1 MVFACVHANTQ
12 RSICFS
18 DNAIEGAPGLRGATA
33 MAPSSPDERESL
45 SGGEAS
51 GGYGAAPSTRGS
63 FNVGVDPDVGYCEA
77 TEEDERQARLLRR
90 GLALDVAPQDMNTFV
105 KLEGPD
111 DVAVVVPHTLHFGD
125 VEHLDYTATV
135 HDALAVQTAG
145 SPMHRPDRFGE
156 AGGAGKGDFGGS
168 TSSAHAHAT
177 PVPRKAISGW
187 LVWLAI
193 MLTGL
198 GTGLVSVV
206 LVNIS
211 VGFGNTRLQQANELL
226 ELNRPLAAG
235 AVWVTFS
242 LVFCTIAAFITV
254 YYAPQAASTG
264 IPETKAFLN
273 GCDVKGAFSLQTFV
287 VKAFGVCLVIAA
299 GAPVGLEGPMV
310 HIGAMVASHVVLS
323 MEHFGL
329 LNGGDVKHL
338 LTHLVTCGVASG
350 ISAAF
355 NSPIGGV
362 LFVVEDLAA
371 RWLVDAHLVLQC
383 FVSSFFSQLV
393 VAGAHITSL
402 MVQTARSGDRGEFQ
416 AANLVKSGGGG
427 GSGEPR
433 VTGGW
438 FVTDVPLC
446 VLLGAGVGA
455 LMSFSTAAA
464 TAIARVKRSVMAG
477 AGKSKGGRRR
487 SSPRGGEIVAA
498 VFPVAFVSVL
508 AFVLPLLF
516 SCRVRQDHVKGK
528 PEVSH
533 LLAGAHQADHR
544 MFVRFT
550 CQQGEYNDLASLLL
564 PSLSGS
570 FASTMSHLYSRD
582 SDEETYGDASLATLA
597 TCYYFFPLFIIG
609 CSFPFGLFVPNL
621 VFGSAAGHLFG
632 RLVNRSAW
640 VGSSRVAHPTT
651 YAVLGAGAALGGWTR
666 MAIAISAIM
675 LEQTGNMDSVILM
688 MVTVLSSRLVA
699 GFLTPHSF
707 TDEVISMKGYQ
718 VLEPREPAVIA
729 TLSAGAVCTRDVV
742 CLRADETVAGVCRAL
757 IHTTHNA
764 FPVCAARGAPPRGA
778 SRGAP
783 GETRDSRDENPSF
796 VETEPV
802 WRVETGDSLGSSG
815 SSGSGSLGS
824 SLGSSSPELLGVVS
838 RSTLLGILERAV
850 HARRPSER
858 GASSQLRVP
867 ASALGD
873 FVSLTPAEGVV
884 PADELGLIPA
894 HVPASRAYRE
904 FALLG
909 ARRVLVVESGGGSRL
924 AGVITRGDLVEAS
937 EDFEGRVAR
946 RAAAARR
953 RGRRRGAREY
963 MSAFEDLEGLQA
975 QRDRDG

>member
-1 MVFACVHANTQ
+1 
-12 RSICFS
+12 
-18 DNAIEGAPGLRGATA
+18 

-235 AVWVTFS
+235 AVWVSFS

-323 MEHFGL
+323 VEHFGV

-383 FVSSFFSQLV
+383 FVSSLFSQLV

-416 AANLVKSGGGG
+416 AANLVKSGGRD
-427 GSGEPR
+427 GSGAPH

-438 FVTDVPLC
+438 FVADVPLC
-446 VLLGAGVGA
+446 ILLGAGLGA
-455 LMSFSTAAA
+455 LLSFSTAAA
-464 TAIARVKRSVMAG
+464 TAIARVQRSVMEG
-477 AGKSKGGRRR
+477 ASKTGSQRR
-487 SSPRGGEIVAA
+487 SWPGLRGEIVAA

-533 LLAGAHQADHR
+533 LLAGQHQADHR

-640 VGSSRVAHPTT
+640 VGNSRVAHPTT

-666 MAIAISAIM
+666 MAITISAIM

-707 TDEVISMKGYQ
+707 TDAVVSMKGYQ

-742 CLRADETVAGVCRAL
+742 CLHADETVAGICRAL

-764 FPVCAARGAPPRGA
+764 FPVCAPRA
-778 SRGAP
+778 SPRAETE
-783 GETRDSRDENPSF
+783 GEGVSDADRSC
-796 VETEPV
+796 VETDRPV
-802 WRVETGDSLGSSG
+802 WLVETGDGDP
-815 SSGSGSLGS
+815 
-824 SLGSSSPELLGVVS
+824 SPELLGLVS

-850 HARRPSER
+850 LARRPSER
-858 GASSQLRVP
+858 DAEHLRVP
-867 ASALGD
+867 ASALD
-873 FVSLTPAEGVV
+873 DAVSLRPADGVA
-884 PADELGLIPA
+884 PADELGAIPA
-894 HVPASRAYRE
+894 HVPASRAHRE

-909 ARRVLVVESGGGSRL
+909 ARRVVVVESGGSNRL
-924 AGVITRGDLVEAS
+924 AGIITRGDLVEAS
-937 EDFEGRVAR
+937 EDFEGRAA

-953 RGRRRGAREY
+953 RAQRARGARED
-963 MSAFEDLEGLQA
+963 ATFGGEGLLERA
-975 QRDRDG
+975 RRRRSRGAAPHSRASRNLPSVVTDER

>member
-1 MVFACVHANTQ
+1 
-12 RSICFS
+12 
-18 DNAIEGAPGLRGATA
+18 

-235 AVWVTFS
+235 AVWVSFS

-455 LMSFSTAAA
+455 LISFSTAAA

-477 AGKSKGGRRR
+477 GEKRRGKRR
-487 SSPRGGEIVAA
+487 SSSRAGEIVAA

-533 LLAGAHQADHR
+533 LLAGAHQVDHR

-778 SRGAP
+778 PPRGANRGAP
-783 GETRDSRDENPSF
+783 GETRDSRDENPSDPF

-802 WRVETGDSLGSSG
+802 WRVETGDSLGSVG
-815 SSGSGSLGS
+815 
-824 SLGSSSPELLGVVS
+824 SLGSSSPELLGVVA
-838 RSTLLGILERAV
+838 RSTLLSILKRAV

-873 FVSLTPAEGVV
+873 FVSLTPADGVV
-884 PADELGLIPA
+884 PADELGAIPA

-975 QRDRDG
+975 PRDRGPGRSWGVATDER

>member
-1 MVFACVHANTQ
+1 
-12 RSICFS
+12 
-18 DNAIEGAPGLRGATA
+18 
-33 MAPSSPDERESL
+33 MAPSSPDERELL

-235 AVWVTFS
+235 AVWVSFS

-533 LLAGAHQADHR
+533 LLAGAHQVDHR

-778 SRGAP
+778 PPRGANRGAP
-783 GETRDSRDENPSF
+783 GETRDSRDENPSDPF

-802 WRVETGDSLGSSG
+802 WRVETGDSLGS
-815 SSGSGSLGS
+815 LG
-824 SLGSSSPELLGVVS
+824 SLGSSSPELLGVVA
-838 RSTLLGILERAV
+838 RSTLLSILKRAV

-873 FVSLTPAEGVV
+873 FVSLTPADGVV
-884 PADELGLIPA
+884 PADELGAIPA

-946 RAAAARR
+946 AR
-953 RGRRRGAREY
+953 RRRGAGGGGAERA
-963 MSAFEDLEGLQA
+963 ST
-975 QRDRDG
+975 

>member
-1 MVFACVHANTQ
+1 
-12 RSICFS
+12 
-18 DNAIEGAPGLRGATA
+18 
-33 MAPSSPDERESL
+33 MAPSSPEERESL
-45 SGGEAS
+45 SGGESS

-63 FNVGVDPDVGYCEA
+63 FNVGLDPDVGYCEA

-111 DVAVVVPHTLHFGD
+111 DVAVIVPHTLHFGD

-156 AGGAGKGDFGGS
+156 AGGAGTGDFGGTTGGSHS
-168 TSSAHAHAT
+168 THAHAA
-177 PVPRKAISGW
+177 PVPRKHISGA

-323 MEHFGL
+323 MENVGVL
-329 LNGGDVKHL
+329 RGGDVKHL

-427 GSGEPR
+427 VSGESR

-438 FVTDVPLC
+438 FVADLPLC
-446 VLLGAGVGA
+446 ILLGAGVGA
-455 LMSFSTAAA
+455 LLSFSTAAA

-477 AGKSKGGRRR
+477 GEKRRGKKK
-487 SSPRGGEIVAA
+487 SSSRAGEIVAA

-533 LLAGAHQADHR
+533 LLASGQHQVDHR

-742 CLRADETVAGVCRAL
+742 CLRADETVAGICRAL

-764 FPVCAARGAPPRGA
+764 FPVV
-778 SRGAP
+778 
-783 GETRDSRDENPSF
+783 RDENENENDTGSVSRRDKEKAKGLEHNF
-796 VETEPV
+796 ATEPV
-802 WRVETGDSLGSSG
+802 WRVETGGHAP
-815 SSGSGSLGS
+815 
-824 SLGSSSPELLGVVS
+824 SPTLLGLVS

-850 HARRPSER
+850 NARRPSER
-858 GASSQLRVP
+858 DAEHLRVP

-873 FVSLTPAEGVV
+873 SVSLTPAAGVA
-884 PADELGLIPA
+884 PADELGAIPA

-909 ARRVLVVESGGGSRL
+909 ARRVLVVESGGGNRL
-924 AGVITRGDLVEAS
+924 AGIITRGDMVEAS
-937 EDFEGRVAR
+937 EDFEGRAA

-953 RGRRRGAREY
+953 GRRRGRDAFGGDHLLARAGPRQSWGAAPDSRASRNLPSVVTDE
-963 MSAFEDLEGLQA
+963 
-975 QRDRDG
+975 R

>member
-1 MVFACVHANTQ
+1 
-12 RSICFS
+12 
-18 DNAIEGAPGLRGATA
+18 

-235 AVWVTFS
+235 AVWVSFS

-533 LLAGAHQADHR
+533 LLAGAHQVDHR

-778 SRGAP
+778 PPRGANRGAP
-783 GETRDSRDENPSF
+783 GETRDSRDENPSDPF

-802 WRVETGDSLGSSG
+802 WRVETGDSLGS
-815 SSGSGSLGS
+815 LG
-824 SLGSSSPELLGVVS
+824 SLGSSSPELLGVVA
-838 RSTLLGILERAV
+838 RSTLLSILKRAV

-873 FVSLTPAEGVV
+873 FVSLTPADGVV
-884 PADELGLIPA
+884 PADELGAIPA

-946 RAAAARR
+946 AR
-953 RGRRRGAREY
+953 GGGEAPGAEAR
-963 MSAFEDLEGLQA
+963 SARVHE
-975 QRDRDG
+975 RV

>member
-1 MVFACVHANTQ
+1 
-12 RSICFS
+12 
-18 DNAIEGAPGLRGATA
+18 

-235 AVWVTFS
+235 AVWVSFS

-416 AANLVKSGGGG
+416 AANLVKGGG
-427 GSGEPR
+427 
-433 VTGGW
+433 
-438 FVTDVPLC
+438 
-446 VLLGAGVGA
+446 
-455 LMSFSTAAA
+455 
-464 TAIARVKRSVMAG
+464 
-477 AGKSKGGRRR
+477 
-487 SSPRGGEIVAA
+487 AA
-498 VFPVAFVSVL
+498 V
-508 AFVLPLLF
+508 
-516 SCRVRQDHVKGK
+516 R
-528 PEVSH
+528 
-533 LLAGAHQADHR
+533 
-544 MFVRFT
+544 
-550 CQQGEYNDLASLLL
+550 
-564 PSLSGS
+564 
-570 FASTMSHLYSRD
+570 
-582 SDEETYGDASLATLA
+582 
-597 TCYYFFPLFIIG
+597 
-609 CSFPFGLFVPNL
+609 
-621 VFGSAAGHLFG
+621 
-632 RLVNRSAW
+632 
-640 VGSSRVAHPTT
+640 
-651 YAVLGAGAALGGWTR
+651 
-666 MAIAISAIM
+666 
-675 LEQTGNMDSVILM
+675 
-688 MVTVLSSRLVA
+688 
-699 GFLTPHSF
+699 
-707 TDEVISMKGYQ
+707 
-718 VLEPREPAVIA
+718 
-729 TLSAGAVCTRDVV
+729 
-742 CLRADETVAGVCRAL
+742 
-757 IHTTHNA
+757 
-764 FPVCAARGAPPRGA
+764 
-778 SRGAP
+778 
-783 GETRDSRDENPSF
+783 
-796 VETEPV
+796 
-802 WRVETGDSLGSSG
+802 
-815 SSGSGSLGS
+815 
-824 SLGSSSPELLGVVS
+824 
-838 RSTLLGILERAV
+838 
-850 HARRPSER
+850 
-858 GASSQLRVP
+858 
-867 ASALGD
+867 
-873 FVSLTPAEGVV
+873 
-884 PADELGLIPA
+884 
-894 HVPASRAYRE
+894 ASRASP
-904 FALLG
+904 A
-909 ARRVLVVESGGGSRL
+909 VGS
-924 AGVITRGDLVEAS
+924 
-937 EDFEGRVAR
+937 
-946 RAAAARR
+946 
-953 RGRRRGAREY
+953 
-963 MSAFEDLEGLQA
+963 
-975 QRDRDG
+975 

>member
-1 MVFACVHANTQ
+1 
-12 RSICFS
+12 
-18 DNAIEGAPGLRGATA
+18 

-45 SGGEAS
+45 SGGESS

-63 FNVGVDPDVGYCEA
+63 FNVGVAAVAGYCEA
-77 TEEDERQARLLRR
+77 TEEDERQARLLTR
-90 GLALDVAPQDMNTFV
+90 GLALDVTPTDMNTFV
-105 KLEGPD
+105 KLEAPD
-111 DVAVVVPHTLHFGD
+111 DIAVIVPHTLHFGD

-135 HDALAVQTAG
+135 QDALAVQTAG
-145 SPMHRPDRFGE
+145 SPMHRPNASSSGMSNPTSTSLPT
-156 AGGAGKGDFGGS
+156 GKGGFDYPPNME
-168 TSSAHAHAT
+168 SAHAQNT
-177 PVPRKAISGW
+177 PNERAAGISGW

-193 MLTGL
+193 GVTGL

-206 LVNIS
+206 LTNIS
-211 VGFGNTRLQQANELL
+211 TGFGNTRLQEANELL

-242 LVFCTIAAFITV
+242 LIFTTAAAFITV

-273 GCDVKGAFSLQTFV
+273 GCDVKGAFSLQTFI
-287 VKAFGVCLVIAA
+287 VKAIGVCLVIAA

-323 MEHFGL
+323 MEQFGL
-329 LNGGDVKHL
+329 LKNPGDRNHL

-416 AANLVKSGGGG
+416 AANLVKGSGG
-427 GSGEPR
+427 GSGEI
-433 VTGGW
+433 TGAW
-438 FVTDVPLC
+438 YIADVPLC
-446 VLLGAGVGA
+446 VLLGATVGA
-455 LMSFSTAAA
+455 LLSFSTAAA
-464 TAIARVKRSVMAG
+464 TTIARVKRSVMAG
-477 AGKSKGGRRR
+477 RAKSNAKTSKASNSRV
-487 SSPRGGEIVAA
+487 SEIIAA
-498 VFPVAFVSVL
+498 VFPVALVSVL

-516 SCRVRQDHVKGK
+516 ACRVRQDHVKGK
-528 PEVSH
+528 PGVSH
-533 LLAGAHQADHR
+533 LLGGQHQVDHR

-570 FASTMSHLYSRD
+570 FHSTMSHLYSRD
-582 SDEETYGDASLATLA
+582 SDEETYGDASLVTLA

-621 VFGSAAGHLFG
+621 VFGSAVGHLFG

-640 VGSSRVAHPTT
+640 VGASRVAHPTT

-688 MVTVLSSRLVA
+688 MVTVLSSRCVA
-699 GFLTPHSF
+699 GYLTPQSF
-707 TDEVISMKGYQ
+707 TDEVIHMKGYQ
-718 VLEPREPAVIA
+718 VLEPREPKVIS
-729 TLSAGAVCTRDVV
+729 TLSAGAVCTREVV
-742 CLRADETVAGVCRAL
+742 CLRPDETVANVVRAL
-757 IHTTHNA
+757 LHTTHTA
-764 FPVCAARGAPPRGA
+764 FPVCTANGDDN
-778 SRGAP
+778 
-783 GETRDSRDENPSF
+783 RDNHYPYY
-796 VETEPV
+796 PV
-802 WRVETGDSLGSSG
+802 WLVDTGGHVP
-815 SSGSGSLGS
+815 
-824 SLGSSSPELLGVVS
+824 SPTLNGLVA
-838 RSTLLGILERAV
+838 RSTLLALLERMV
-850 HARRPSER
+850 NERRPSEKD
-858 GASSQLRVP
+858 AEQLRVP
-867 ASALGD
+867 ASMLRD
-873 FVSLTPAEGVV
+873 RVSLRVHDGVMPV
-884 PADELGLIPA
+884 DELGVIPQ

-904 FALLG
+904 FTLLG
-909 ARRVLVVESGGGSRL
+909 VRRVLVVESGGGNRL
-924 AGVITRGDLVEAS
+924 AGIITRLDLVEAG
-937 EDFEGRVAR
+937 EDFEARANRVLASKR
-946 RAAAARR
+946 ER
-953 RGRRRGAREY
+953 RGLRQREGMVSSMGIQSDGY
-963 MSAFEDLEGLQA
+963 DFGPTGDSYHDMNVGLL
-975 QRDRDG
+975 QRLSPRQSGGQYAESRASRTFPSTVTDER

>member
-1 MVFACVHANTQ
+1 
-12 RSICFS
+12 
-18 DNAIEGAPGLRGATA
+18 

-235 AVWVTFS
+235 AVWVSFS

-533 LLAGAHQADHR
+533 LLAGAHQVDHR

-778 SRGAP
+778 PPRGANRGAP
-783 GETRDSRDENPSF
+783 GETRDSRDENPSDPF

-802 WRVETGDSLGSSG
+802 WRVETGDSLGS
-815 SSGSGSLGS
+815 LG
-824 SLGSSSPELLGVVS
+824 SLGSSSPELLGVVA
-838 RSTLLGILERAV
+838 RSTLLSILKRAV

-873 FVSLTPAEGVV
+873 FVSLTPADGVV
-884 PADELGLIPA
+884 PADELGAIPA

-946 RAAAARR
+946 GAR
-953 RGRRRGAREY
+953 RRRGAGGGGAERA
-963 MSAFEDLEGLQA
+963 ST
-975 QRDRDG
+975 